1 MNDMNRPRFHLS
13 FTSLRLALAVILV
26 VCASVQAQAQ
36 GFQVKPMKMDMV
48 VPVGKVSETT
58 LDLANTTTENL
69 SLDVRLVELTQDK
82 TGSWQMLSEPSASD
96 TSAFSW
102 ISLER
107 NRVDMS
113 PSTTE
118 TVRIR
123 FSPPPNARGSY
134 VAGIVAEQ
142 PPQPDAT
149 GLVVRIRFL
158 IPVILQIDGRPA
170 RQQVELSDVAMSYQA
185 GEGSTSATTV
195 SSLSIAN
202 KGRTYSRF
210 RGEVQI
216 SRKVEDN
223 WRTVTRYEIP
233 ERSIIPG
240 AEFEIQTDL
249 ARRLPSGSYRLRA
262 EVNVDGRR
270 IRPLEKEV
278 EHQGD
283 PTADTA
289 AYDTTLVLEP
299 KVVEMSATAGATRT
313 STVSIENSSS
323 TPVEV
328 RVSVATPKGLQ
339 NVMMGE
345 LEGAALSAEPFTEIR
360 PSEFKLR
367 ANGRQNVR
375 VITKYPRDGVNQPN
389 YYGDVILEG
398 RYADGQ
404 SAGVTQSVIHLTNS
418 AVEAKVEGLL
428 DRLLVAEG
436 TEPSRYVVQTRLIN
450 AGTTHVEPEVMASL
464 LTGRGALIAS
474 SELEGETGLLLPL
487 GVRDYSAEIDLA
499 SVEPGTYAL
508 RVVASHKGSEL
519 VRRQLMVKVE
529 VGDTSQRLVSVL
541 ELEDFPAEPEADA
554 GGTAEQSQASEA
566 PQ

>member
-1 MNDMNRPRFHLS
+1 MIQLRSICS
-13 FTSLRLALAVILV
+13 FLNVRLLALVVTLLALA
-26 VCASVQAQAQ
+26 CAQSQAQ

-58 LDLANTTTENL
+58 LELANTTAENL

-82 TGSWQMLSEPSASD
+82 TGSWQMLSEPPASD

-142 PPQPDAT
+142 PPQPEAT

-170 RQQVELSDVAMSYQA
+170 RQQVELSDIAMSYQA
-185 GEGSTSATTV
+185 GEGSTSATTL
-195 SSLSIAN
+195 STLSIAN
-202 KGRTYSRF
+202 KGRTFSRF

-240 AEFEIQTDL
+240 AEFEVQTDM

-262 EVNVDGRR
+262 EVYVDGRR
-270 IRPLEKEV
+270 IRPLEKDL

-299 KVVEMSATAGATRT
+299 KMVQMSATPGATRT

-339 NVMMGE
+339 NVVMGE
-345 LEGAALSAEPFTEIR
+345 LQGTALSAEQFTEIR

-375 VITKYPRDGVNQPN
+375 VITRYPRDGVNQAN
-389 YYGDVILEG
+389 YYGDIILEG
-398 RYADGQ
+398 RYEDGQ
-404 SAGVTQSVIHLTNS
+404 SAGVTQSVIQLSNS
-418 AVEAKVEGLL
+418 QVEGKIEGVL

-436 TEPSRYVVQTRLIN
+436 TDQSQYVVQTRLVN
-450 AGTTHVEPEVMASL
+450 AGSKHVEPQLNASL
-464 LTGRGALIAS
+464 LTGRGAVIAAAS
-474 SELEGETGLLLPL
+474 LEGEPGALLPL
-487 GVRDYSAEIDLA
+487 GIRDYSAVIDFA
-499 SVEPGTYAL
+499 TVEEGIYAL
-508 RVVASHKGSEL
+508 RVVASDKGNEI
-519 VRRQLMVKVE
+519 VRRQVMVKVE
-529 VGDTSQRLVSVL
+529 VGETSQRLISIL
-541 ELEDFPAEPEADA
+541 ELADFPAEPEADA
-554 GGTAEQSQASEA
+554 DVKADQAEASEA
-566 PQ
+566 PK